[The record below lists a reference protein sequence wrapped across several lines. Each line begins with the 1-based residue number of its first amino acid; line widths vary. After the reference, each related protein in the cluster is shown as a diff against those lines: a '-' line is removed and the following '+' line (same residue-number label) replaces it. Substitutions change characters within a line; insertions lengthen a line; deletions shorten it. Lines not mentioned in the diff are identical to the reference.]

1 MHPDA
6 LQIRAGYGI
15 MQPATEAAMSLSD
28 VHGRLANT
36 ALFFMI
42 FMALWG
48 LWRLL
53 RKQGLSSNYW
63 GALVIGEIL
72 VIVQGLLGGYL
83 WLIGLRPDRSIHILY
98 GVVAAL
104 VIPAI
109 YAFTKGGQERREML
123 IYAVALLFMV
133 GILIR
138 AMGTAMLG
146 AG

>member
-1 MHPDA
+1 
-6 LQIRAGYGI
+6 
-15 MQPATEAAMSLSD
+15 MSLSD